1 MGRAFDRMEKTVRWR
16 SGAATVALAAAL
28 AISPAAK
35 AQTAREAELEA
46 RLNQLEAA
54 VAALKGELQQSRA
67 EQKASTVQAAQAAS
81 SVQVASE
88 SAEKTETRVAALEAR
103 PTAPA
108 DGFKVGSTT
117 FKMGGFV
124 KVVGSATRYD
134 DGEVPGGSLGK
145 EFYLPQQIPVG
156 GANSSRDIIG
166 HARQTRLFFTTST
179 PFAGQELKS
188 HIEFDFALAAAP
200 LGAQRATNPYN
211 PTFRRGFITWG
222 NWLVGQEWTTFQ
234 NPNHFPETTD
244 FVGPMDG
251 AIFVRQAIIQYKQPL
266 STDWSL
272 YLAAE
277 NPQTETISTTSAALG
292 DNDTDRVPDLVAKL
306 AYKGK
311 AGEMHLAGI
320 YRKLSYHSGALGD
333 NATGWGVSA
342 AGKVPFGPEGRHD
355 IRFSATY
362 GQGMGRYFTVGF
374 VPDAIYDPAL
384 GDKLHVVDNFA
395 GFAAV
400 KLGWT
405 EKLRST
411 IMAAYQKAWY
421 PGGITLP
428 DMANE
433 AAYSVAGNLF
443 YSPVKNLDVGIE
455 YRHGQREVVSG
466 LKGQIDRLEM
476 AAKYTF

>member
-1 MGRAFDRMEKTVRWR
+1 MTGTPFTYRIHGARWR
-16 SGAATVALAAAL
+16 SGVACIALAAGIAV
-28 AISPAAK
+28 SPTAS

-54 VAALKGELQQSRA
+54 VAALKGELTQARTEQQA
-67 EQKASTVQAAQAAS
+67 AAAQATAQQTAS
-81 SVQVASE
+81 TEAAQ
-88 SAEKTETRVAALEAR
+88 KTDTRVAALESK
-103 PTAPA
+103 PSAPA
-108 DGFKVGSTT
+108 EGFKVGATT

-179 PFAGQELKS
+179 PFAGNELKS

-251 AIFVRQAIIQYKQPL
+251 AIFVRQAIIQYRHPI
-266 STDWSL
+266 SPDWSL
-272 YLAAE
+272 YVAAE
-277 NPQTETISTTSAALG
+277 NPQTETISTTSPALG
-292 DNDTDRVPDLVAKL
+292 DNDTDRVPDMVAKL

-311 AGEMHLAGI
+311 LGEMHVAGI
-320 YRKLSYHSGALGD
+320 YRKLSVHSNGMGD
-333 NATGWGVSA
+333 NANGWGVSA
-342 AGKVPFGPEGRHD
+342 AGKILFGEKGRHD
-355 IRFSATY
+355 LRFSATY
-362 GQGMGRYFTVGF
+362 GHGMGRYFTVGY
-374 VPDAIYDPAL
+374 VPDAIYDATVA
-384 GDKLHVVDNFA
+384 DKLYVIDNFA
-395 GFAAV
+395 GFAAL

-405 EKLRST
+405 DKLRST
-411 IMAAYQKAWY
+411 FMASYQKAWY
-421 PGGITLP
+421 PDGIAVPGL
-428 DMANE
+428 ANE
-433 AAYSVAGNLF
+433 AAYSFAGNLF
-443 YSPVKNLDVGIE
+443 YSPVKNLDLGIE

-466 LKGQIDRLEM
+466 LTGQMDRLEM